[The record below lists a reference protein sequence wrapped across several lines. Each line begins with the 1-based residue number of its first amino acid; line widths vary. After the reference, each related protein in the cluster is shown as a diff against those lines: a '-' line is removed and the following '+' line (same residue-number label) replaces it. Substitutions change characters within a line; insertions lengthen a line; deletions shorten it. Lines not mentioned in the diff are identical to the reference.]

1 MKNMVQR
8 GHSMTV
14 TAAVAVKSGDLVL
27 SGLVPGVAYT
37 DAALG
42 EEFEAATDG
51 VFDLPKA
58 TGAITLGAKVY
69 WDATAKKVT
78 TTATDNTPIG
88 HAWAAALSADVIA
101 SVKLAA
107 L

>member
-14 TAAVAVKSGDLVL
+14 TATAAVKSGDLVL
-27 SGLVPGVAYT
+27 SGLVPGIAYT
-37 DAALG
+37 DAANG

-58 TGAITLGAKVY
+58 AGAITIGAKVY
-69 WDATAKKVT
+69 FDAAAKNVT
-78 TTATDNTPIG
+78 TTASGNTAIG
-88 HAWAAALSADVIA
+88 HAWAAAAAGAA
-101 SVKLAA
+101 SVPVKLAA